1 MRAYHWMVLVLML
14 CFGVPLQAAEDP
26 QSGPIMVPNP
36 AADLWR
42 AVRQR
47 GDQPVPARSQVQGL
61 DSSELINVNGQR
73 FREYRRERFIRIAG
87 YTLAGTFLLI
97 LLFHAIHGGLD
108 HERTGRRIPRFEL
121 PDRVAHWLLA
131 SIFLFLA
138 LTGLTLLFGRF
149 VLIPW
154 LGAEA
159 FSPIASA
166 SKEGHNLFGPLF
178 IVALGWVFLRFVS
191 RNLPSRGDLVWLLR
205 GGGLLGNSHPPAG
218 FFNAGEKI
226 WFWLLS
232 LGGLALIL
240 SGLLLDFPFLAPSRD
255 GEILAL
261 VVHGLAAILLIV
273 FMFGHVY
280 VGTIG
285 VKGSLD
291 SMTEGHV
298 DEGWARNHH
307 SLWYEE
313 VKGLA
318 EPEADREDEQL
329 KTGLAEEAK

>member
-1 MRAYHWMVLVLML
+1 MMKGHWMVLLLML
-14 CFGVPLQAAEDP
+14 WFVSPLQAEEDA
-26 QSGPIMVPNP
+26 QTGPIMVPNP
-36 AADLWR
+36 ATDLWR

-47 GDQPVPARSQVQGL
+47 GDRPVPARSQVQGL

-73 FREYRRERFIRIAG
+73 FREYRRERFIQAAG
-87 YTLAGTFLLI
+87 YALAAVLALI
-97 LLFHAIHGGLD
+97 LLYHAIRGGLNY
-108 HERTGRRIPRFEL
+108 ERTGRRIPRFEL

-191 RNLPSRGDLVWLLR
+191 RNLPSRGDLAWLLR
-205 GGGLLGNSHPPAG
+205 GGGFLGKSHPPAG

-261 VVHGLAAILLIV
+261 VVHGLAAILLIA
-273 FMFGHVY
+273 FMLGHVY

-285 VKGSLD
+285 VKGTLD

-298 DEGWARNHH
+298 DEGWARSHH
-307 SLWYEE
+307 PLWYEE

-318 EPEADREDEQL
+318 EAEAGGEDERLQ
-329 KTGLAEEAK
+329 TGLAEEAK